1 MVINK
6 YIIIFIFVYLLSI
19 IKCGKICH
27 SIANNCCSRPS
38 GANMATARKG
48 IWKCPKCGLHQIWKT
63 RSRKSAKLDRRCS
76 DCGKRA
82 RVTLDRSA
90 SGKGRLREVEVWER
104 SKAASIDVLE
114 EEAMRRNRWEA
125 SKGAS
130 SEVEVFPE
138 QPNQSDLPNI
148 WGIGWNPDTALEF
161 VIPLDEGVAKKGL
174 IQFIAER
181 HDGHLNTVSECWDES
196 ERGVKFDGA
205 EFNEFSISFI
215 SKLRERLSERLL
227 EPNLSEMEDLEI
239 IPRRVGS
246 LYLER
251 RAERFLIDVSLCLRR
266 IAHYSSVTVEQRIQ
280 WQRWMTRTRLVD
292 ECLKDLFTSGLPTPD
307 GESFGGK
314 GFRSTWQEGI
324 VACASAMTRAVD
336 IPDEERHMADIV
348 APMIRDVGLAIA
360 MGQTPIEVLSAQM
373 GKSGS
378 YMDGGHEGCGGRD
391 LHIGNWQKGIL
402 PPTAPLPI
410 ASATTTGVA
419 LAAKRLGVRRF
430 HLAPVGEGCSS
441 SGEFWEAMNF
451 AGVRGLPICFMI
463 QNNQIALDTFAS
475 AQSGAETFGDKGAS
489 MGIPSW
495 TIDGSDPASF
505 YASAAVSREFAIS
518 GGGATLIHVET
529 MRGCG
534 HAHHHDELYLGS
546 VSGNPPGYVDR
557 GLISYWSEKDPIPNN
572 RELLIEMGVG
582 ESELDV
588 MVKEEK
594 GLVDSSKRE
603 LEEMDWPEGN
613 SVVKGVTSLQDAT
626 SHESQY
632 SRIGKEFEVVESV
645 LGPGEYSIEFSDAA
659 NSWTYSRAIQNAMAA
674 LADEFGNQMVFM
686 GEDME
691 VAGAFGMNLPLKAKG
706 HQDKLLDMPLS
717 EAIIIHSAT
726 GAAIGGMRPLAEIQF
741 GGFAALAINPL
752 LNNAAQLR
760 WRWGAEV
767 PMTVRIPLGAKTRSG
782 PFHAN
787 MIESWLANDPGLVL
801 VSPSNPQDAYDLLI
815 EAHHLP
821 DPVVFLEHIGLYGL
835 RGGKTGWGSSINQ
848 VVDINSVKERVAG
861 GDISIGRARVLRG
874 GKDISVV
881 TWGAMVHVA
890 LQASKDLAKQGIE
903 VEVIDLR
910 TLLPFDSRTCIDSVI
925 RTGRMIVLQESQWT
939 GGFGHTVASRIVEEA
954 FWRLE
959 SPPVVLGA
967 LDTPVPFSPT
977 LEDHTIPNSVLVARH
992 IERACV

>member
-1 MVINK
+1 MSDFQLIM
-6 YIIIFIFVYLLSI
+6 
-19 IKCGKICH
+19 IKCGNIYFN
-27 SIANNCCSRPS
+27 IANNCCSRPT
-38 GANMATARKG
+38 GENMATARNG
-48 IWKCPKCGLHQIWKT
+48 IWKCPECGLHQIWKT
-63 RSRKSAKLDRRCS
+63 RSERSTKLDRRCS
-76 DCGKRA
+76 DCSKRA
-82 RVTLDRSA
+82 RVTLDRST
-90 SGKGRLREVEVWER
+90 SGKGRLREVKIWER
-104 SKAASIDVLE
+104 SKSTSTSELE
-114 EEAMRRNRWEA
+114 EEARRRNERGDSHRKIA
-125 SKGAS
+125 SKGR
-130 SEVEVFPE
+130 VGTE
-138 QPNQSDLPNI
+138 QPSQSDLPTI
-148 WGIGWNPDTALEF
+148 WGIGWKPDANLEF
-161 VIPLDEGVAKKGL
+161 PIPLDARTAKTGL

-181 HDGHLNTVSECWDES
+181 HDGHLGTVAECWNES
-196 ERGVKFDGA
+196 VEQKRFDGV

-215 SKLRERLSERLL
+215 SKLRERLSDRLL
-227 EPNLSEMEDLEI
+227 EPNLSVLDDSEI
-239 IPRRVGS
+239 IPRRTGS

-251 RAERFLIDVSLCLRR
+251 RAERFLIDVTLCLRR
-266 IAHYSSVTVEQRIQ
+266 MAHYSSVTVEQRVQ
-280 WQRWMTRTRLVD
+280 WQRWMTRTRMVD
-292 ECLKDLFTSGLPTPD
+292 EGLKDLFTSGLPTPD
-307 GESFGGK
+307 GGSFGGK

-336 IPDEERHMADIV
+336 LAEEERHRADIV

-391 LHIGNWQKGIL
+391 LHIGNWHKRIL

-410 ASATTTGVA
+410 ASATATGVA
-419 LAAKRLGVRRF
+419 LAAKRLAVERF

-451 AGVRGLPICFMI
+451 AGVRGLPICYMI

-475 AQSGAETFGDKGAS
+475 AQSGAETFGDKGLA

-495 TIDGSDPASF
+495 SIDGSDPASF
-505 YASAAVSREFAIS
+505 YASIAVSREFAIG
-518 GGGATLIHVET
+518 GGGATLVHVET

-534 HAHHHDELYLGS
+534 HAHHHDDLYLGS
-546 VSGNPPGYVDR
+546 ITGNPPGYADR
-557 GLISYWSEKDPIPNN
+557 DLISYWSEKDPVPSH
-572 RELLIEMGVG
+572 RELLIEMGIG
-582 ESELDV
+582 ELELDT
-588 MVKEEK
+588 MVEEEE
-594 GLVDSSKRE
+594 GIIASSMRE
-603 LEEMDWPEGN
+603 LEEMGWSEGN
-613 SVVKGVTSLQDAT
+613 SVVRGITSLQDAT
-626 SHESQY
+626 SHEGQFD
-632 SRIGKEFEVVESV
+632 RIGKELPSV
-645 LGPGEYSIEFSDAA
+645 DSVIGPGEYSIEFSDAP
-659 NSWTYSRAIQNAMAA
+659 NSWTYSRAIQNAMTA
-674 LADEFGNQMVFM
+674 LAEEFGDQMVFM

-706 HQDKLLDMPLS
+706 HQNKLLDMPLS

-726 GAAIGGMRPLAEIQF
+726 GAALGGMRPLAEIQF

-767 PMTVRIPLGAKTRSG
+767 PMTVRIPLGGKTRSG

-787 MIESWLANDPGLVL
+787 MIESWLANDPGLIL

-815 EAHHLP
+815 ESHHLP

-835 RGGKTGWGSSINQ
+835 RGGSTGWGNSINQ
-848 VVDINSVKERVAG
+848 IVDTRSVQERVSEG
-861 GDISIGRARVLRG
+861 VSSIGKAKVLRG
-874 GKDISVV
+874 GSDISVV

-890 LQASKDLAKQGIE
+890 LEASEEVAKSGIE

-910 TLLPFDSRTCIDSVI
+910 TLLPFDSQTCIDSVI
-925 RTGRMIVLQESQWT
+925 RTGRLIVLQESQWT

-959 SPPVVLGA
+959 SAPVVLGA

-977 LEDHTIPNSVLVARH
+977 LEDHTIPNSVLVSRH
-992 IERACV
+992 IERSCA